1 MNTFG
6 LNQDWKNLQSEML
19 THLRNL
25 IRIDTSNPPGNET
38 PAAEYIARTF
48 AAENIGST
56 ILESAPGRGNIIAR
70 IKGDGSR
77 RPLLLMSHLD
87 VVGVEAE
94 KWKYAPFSAEIAEG
108 SVWGRGSLDCK
119 NTVALCMMV
128 MLVLKRSK
136 LKPKRDIIFMAA
148 ADEETGGSHGAE
160 WLTNNH
166 FDLIDAEAALNEG
179 GGFGMN
185 FLGKTFY
192 TFQSAEKGNVW
203 VRLRAIGTPGHASIP
218 RRDNPTLR
226 VARIVSKLARRRFP
240 LTPTK
245 TVREMIDIMAATQKF
260 PINAVIRQL
269 TNPVLS
275 EMIISLGIRDQT
287 VAGGFRAM
295 LKNTLTPTV
304 LAAGH
309 KVNVIP
315 SEASAELDIRILP
328 GSDAEQTFNEIRKA
342 AGQTCIVEPMDIKP
356 ATESPTDHVL
366 VDSIRKVIRDHD
378 PASHVVPILIPG
390 VTDGVFLRS
399 RGVVVYGF
407 TPLLPQEDISL
418 THGHN
423 ERISLES
430 LEFSLKIGLNVV
442 FDFVL

>member
-6 LNQDWKNLQSEML
+6 LNQDWKNLQSEMI

-56 ILESAPGRGNIIAR
+56 ILESTPGRGNIIAR

-108 SVWGRGSLDCK
+108 SVWGRGALDCK
-119 NTVALCMMV
+119 NTVALWMMV

-136 LKPKRDIIFMAA
+136 LKPKRDVIFMAA

-166 FDLIDAEAALNEG
+166 FDLIEAEAALNEG
-179 GGFGMN
+179 GGFGLN

-203 VRLRAIGTPGHASIP
+203 VRLSAIGTPGHASIP
-218 RRDNPTLR
+218 RMDNPTLR

-275 EMIISLGIRDQT
+275 EMIISL
-287 VAGGFRAM
+287 
-295 LKNTLTPTV
+295 
-304 LAAGH
+304 
-309 KVNVIP
+309 
-315 SEASAELDIRILP
+315 
-328 GSDAEQTFNEIRKA
+328 
-342 AGQTCIVEPMDIKP
+342 
-356 ATESPTDHVL
+356 
-366 VDSIRKVIRDHD
+366 
-378 PASHVVPILIPG
+378 
-390 VTDGVFLRS
+390 
-399 RGVVVYGF
+399 
-407 TPLLPQEDISL
+407 
-418 THGHN
+418 
-423 ERISLES
+423 
-430 LEFSLKIGLNVV
+430 
-442 FDFVL
+442 

>member
-6 LNQDWKNLQSEML
+6 LNQDWKNLQSEMI

-56 ILESAPGRGNIIAR
+56 ILESTPGRGNIIAR

-108 SVWGRGSLDCK
+108 SVWGRGALDCK
-119 NTVALCMMV
+119 NTVALWMMV

-136 LKPKRDIIFMAA
+136 LKLKRDVIFMAA

-166 FDLIDAEAALNEG
+166 FDLIEAEAALNEG
-179 GGFGMN
+179 GGFGLN

-203 VRLRAIGTPGHASIP
+203 VRLSAIGTPGHASIP
-218 RRDNPTLR
+218 RMDNPTLR

-275 EMIISLGIRDQT
+275 EMIISLGIRDQS

-328 GSDAEQTFNEIRKA
+328 GFDAEQTFNKIRKA
-342 AGQTCIVEPMDIKP
+342 AGKTCIVEPIDIKP

-366 VDSIRKVIRDHD
+366 ADSIRKVIRDHD

-399 RGVVVYGF
+399 KGVVVYGF

-430 LEFSLKIGLNVV
+430 LDFSLKIGLNVV